1 MIRFPLPTLAACVA
15 GFVLAGHVPAAGAQ
29 SAPADYP
36 SRPVRII
43 APYAPGGTVDSLAR
57 AMGAALSSMLDKTF
71 FVENRPGAGGN
82 VGLSA
87 LAKAAPDGYTLG
99 LGAANMLATN
109 RALYKSLPFDTI
121 KDFTPV
127 GFIGKVPY
135 VLVVHPSVPARTL
148 PELIAE
154 LKAHPDKY
162 SFGSS
167 GQGNTAHI
175 FGELFKVRTGTK
187 MVHVPYKSSGESLQD
202 LLTGRIQLQFFTPV
216 DLLPHIRS
224 GALRPIAIASSRRLP
239 SLPDVPTL
247 GELNISG
254 FETPTWFGL
263 IAPAGTP
270 PAIVDY
276 LHAQIERAKANP
288 EVAQRLERAGVE
300 SENLSP
306 EQFAAFIRQEVSH
319 WAKVVKES
327 GTAIE

>member
-1 MIRFPLPTLAACVA
+1 MLDFSTRIAAGLGGLFLTGYALV
-15 GFVLAGHVPAAGAQ
+15 AGAQ
-29 SAPADYP
+29 AGPGDYP
-36 SRPVRII
+36 SHPVRII

-57 AMGAALSSMLDKTF
+57 AMGSALSSMLDKTF

-87 LAKAAPDGYTLG
+87 LAKSAPDGYTLG
-99 LGAANMLATN
+99 LAAANMLATN
-109 RALYKSLPFDTI
+109 RALYRSLPFDTL

-154 LKAHPDKY
+154 LKAHPNKY

-216 DLLPHIRS
+216 DLLQHIKR
-224 GALRPIAIASSRRLP
+224 GALRPIAVASNRRLA
-239 SLPDVPTL
+239 SLPDIPTL
-247 GELNISG
+247 GELGVSG

-270 PAIVDY
+270 PAIVNY
-276 LHAQIERAKANP
+276 LHAQIERAKAQP
-288 EVAQRLERAGVE
+288 DVAQRLEKAGVE
-300 SENLSP
+300 SESLTP
-306 EQFAAFIRQEVSH
+306 EQFEAFIRQEITH

>member
-1 MIRFPLPTLAACVA
+1 MTCFSVRVAASLSGLLLTGHAIVA
-15 GFVLAGHVPAAGAQ
+15 VAQ
-29 SAPADYP
+29 AQPGDYP

-57 AMGAALSSMLDKTF
+57 AMGSSLSAMLDKTF

-87 LAKAAPDGYTLG
+87 LAKSAPDGYTLG
-99 LGAANMLATN
+99 LAAANMLATN
-109 RALYKSLPFDTI
+109 RALYRSLPFDTI

-135 VLVVHPSVPARTL
+135 VLVVHPSVPAHTL

-167 GQGNTAHI
+167 GQGNTAHL

-202 LLTGRIQLQFFTPV
+202 LLAGRIQLQFFTPV
-216 DLLPHIRS
+216 DLLPHIQR
-224 GALRPIAIASSRRLP
+224 GALRPIAIASGRRLA
-239 SLPDVPTL
+239 SLPDIPTL
-247 GELNISG
+247 GELNVSG

-270 PAIVDY
+270 PAIVNY
-276 LHAQIERAKANP
+276 LHAQIERAKSNP
-288 EVAQRLERAGVE
+288 DVAQRLEKAGVE
-300 SENLSP
+300 SEDLNP
-306 EQFAAFIRQEVSH
+306 EQFEAFIRQEVEH

-327 GTAIE
+327 GAAIE